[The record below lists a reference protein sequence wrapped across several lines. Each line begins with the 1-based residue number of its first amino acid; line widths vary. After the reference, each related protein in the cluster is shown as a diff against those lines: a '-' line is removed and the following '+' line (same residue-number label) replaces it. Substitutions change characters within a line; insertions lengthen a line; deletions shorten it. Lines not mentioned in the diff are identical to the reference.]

1 MAFALQAP
9 SRGWRPTT
17 MVVRSRGALQ
27 LAGRADAG
35 ARLRRGRRAGR
46 GRRGRG
52 GLGRLD
58 ARKQCRR
65 RSLARIWSV
74 GSLAG
79 GVFTARLGGGARGAV
94 GLSLILAALACGHVT
109 AAVASGDLVS
119 LAIALLIAGTALAP
133 TFASV
138 YAMVD
143 RVAPAGSVTEAF
155 AWLATALAV
164 GGAAGSALAG
174 VLADR
179 SGPSDAFVLAGAA
192 GIAAAL
198 TTVLRARTLGET
210 VEPQDTQPATA

>member
-1 MAFALQAP
+1 L
-9 SRGWRPTT
+9 
-17 MVVRSRGALQ
+17 
-27 LAGRADAG
+27 
-35 ARLRRGRRAGR
+35 
-46 GRRGRG
+46 
-52 GLGRLD
+52 LG
-58 ARKQCRR
+58 
-65 RSLARIWSV
+65 IWSV

-109 AAVASGDLVS
+109 AAVASGDLVA

-133 TFASV
+133 TFASA

-198 TTVLRARTLGET
+198 TTVLRARTLGEI
-210 VEPQDTQPATA
+210 VEPQGTQPATA